1 MNRMS
6 IDIVERNEQ
15 ALSNFISTS
24 PWDDTPLLEAIG
36 PQAYPQLSVSQPQ
49 ADKGLILDESGV
61 GQARHGFG
69 GGGAS
74 VLWLIRQNR

>member
-36 PQAYPQLSVSQPQ
+36 QQAYPQLSVSQPQ

-61 GQARHGFG
+61 AKQGT
-69 GGGAS
+69 AS
-74 VLWLIRQNR
+74 VGVARQYCGSLAK